1 MQMGS
6 TNLSGEVQSA
16 PPTKV
21 EKTWFLER
29 ESGEVIAVSEVEAYS
44 LLHPQQPN
52 AKHFRLVGTSDG
64 KKYVEIIKTAGIEK
78 QSIQNQVRAKS
89 ADITRYLNT
98 LDKFKFEELLEDTDP
113 KVIKVREII
122 ATLQAETDKLNEG
135 LANIQKLVVDKA
147 FQAELEI
154 ARKTPEQPRKNDVFT
169 PGGDQSKIRGIL
181 NV

>member
-1 MQMGS
+1 MELGS
-6 TNLSGEVQSA
+6 TILSDKPTQA

-29 ESGEVIAVSEVEAYS
+29 ENGEVIAVGEIEAYS

-52 AKHFRLVGTSDG
+52 AKRFKLVGTSDG

-78 QSIQNQVRAKS
+78 QNIQNQIRAKS
-89 ADITRYLNT
+89 SDITRYLNT
-98 LDKFKFEELLEDTDP
+98 LDKFKFEELLDDTDP

-122 ATLQAETDKLNEG
+122 ASLQLEIDKLNEG

-154 ARKTPEQPRKNDVFT
+154 ARLKPEQPRRTDVFT
-169 PGGDQSKIRGIL
+169 PGGSADKIGRML